1 MLFFHLKLSNFY
13 FKWLSL
19 KLEASLGARHG
30 VFHLDENTGLNI
42 HSQAASYVCRATLDS
57 LIFLAKLFPKHFV
70 SGNPTNDPKLGSFWD
85 VLMKLE
91 HEKSSS
97 GKSISKKPEKDVNI
111 DQSDDERPITTLKEL
126 DKTVFAKMLRILN
139 YPVIRENRSLIDKML
154 NLLGEINPS
163 LEKSYID
170 F

>member
-1 MLFFHLKLSNFY
+1 
-13 FKWLSL
+13 
-19 KLEASLGARHG
+19 
-30 VFHLDENTGLNI
+30 
-42 HSQAASYVCRATLDS
+42 
-57 LIFLAKLFPKHFV
+57 
-70 SGNPTNDPKLGSFWD
+70 
-85 VLMKLE
+85 MKLE

>member
-1 MLFFHLKLSNFY
+1 M
-13 FKWLSL
+13 
-19 KLEASLGARHG
+19 
-30 VFHLDENTGLNI
+30 NI

-70 SGNPTNDPKLGSFWD
+70 SGNPTNDPKLGNFWD
-85 VLMKLE
+85 VLLKLE
-91 HEKSSS
+91 HEKSTEV
-97 GKSISKKPEKDVNI
+97 KTKKGPEKDDKINI

-154 NLLGEINPS
+154 NLLGKIIIIKFSRRKGTLPILVS
-163 LEKSYID
+163 GWYP
-170 F
+170 

>member
-1 MLFFHLKLSNFY
+1 
-13 FKWLSL
+13 
-19 KLEASLGARHG
+19 
-30 VFHLDENTGLNI
+30 
-42 HSQAASYVCRATLDS
+42 
-57 LIFLAKLFPKHFV
+57 
-70 SGNPTNDPKLGSFWD
+70 
-85 VLMKLE
+85 MKLE

-97 GKSISKKPEKDVNI
+97 VKSISKKPEKDINI

-154 NLLGEINPS
+154 NLLGKNILSP
-163 LEKSYID
+163 